1 MSPRGSDDEEADAA
15 GEIAKAIRDLLGDDD
30 RPLTREE
37 AKELERLKA
46 SLPRPPRKAIRE
58 LGRSLARPKGG

>member
-15 GEIAKAIRDLLGDDD
+15 GEIAKAIRDLLGDDG

-46 SLPRPPRKAIRE
+46 SLPRPSREAMRE
-58 LGRSLARPKGG
+58 LGRSLARPKKG

>member
-15 GEIAKAIRDLLGDDD
+15 GEIAKTIRDLLGDDN

-37 AKELERLKA
+37 AKELERLKEG
-46 SLPRPPRKAIRE
+46 LPRPPRKAIRE
-58 LGRSLARPKGG
+58 LGRSLAKPKGG

>member
-1 MSPRGSDDEEADAA
+1 MSPRGMDDDNEDAA
-15 GEIAKAIRDLLGDDD
+15 AEIAKAIRDLTGDDD

-46 SLPRPPRKAIRE
+46 SLPRPPRRAIRE
-58 LGRSLARPKGG
+58 LGRSLAKPKGQ